1 MAADTTDADL
11 VAQARAGRQEAFSAL
26 LRRHREPVYRTVR
39 AYIGD
44 ASEALDLTQEVF
56 AAAFAALARYDP
68 ARPFRVWLSRI
79 AINKCHDWARRRAVR
94 SFFTR
99 ARPIDEA
106 GQVHDPAPTPDR
118 AAEDR
123 ETLQRLERA
132 IAALPA
138 NLKAPLLLRT
148 IEGLSQAETAQ
159 ALGLSEKAV
168 ELRVYRARAKL
179 TQALRD

>member
-1 MAADTTDADL
+1 MEGDDAAL
-11 VAQARAGRQEAFSAL
+11 VAQARAGRQDAFSTL
-26 LRRHREPVYRTVR
+26 LARHREPIYRIVR
-39 AYIGD
+39 GYVGD

-68 ARPFRVWLSRI
+68 TRPFRVWLSRI

-99 ARPIDEA
+99 ARPIEDA
-106 GQVHDPAPTPDR
+106 WQVSDPAPTPDR

-123 ETLQRLERA
+123 EALERLERA

-138 NLKAPLLLRT
+138 SLKAPLLLRT

-179 TQALRD
+179 TEALRD